1 MREEVLRWIICPDCG
16 GELTCHPDER
26 DPSSP
31 HILEGR
37 LSCASCRQN
46 YPIIHGVPRLL
57 PSEAGT
63 RAKNETQ
70 EKFGF
75 EWTQFKD
82 YSVDNFTAFIHPLPV
97 GYFNKKLGLD
107 AGCGAGRHSCRAQ
120 ALGAHRIGLDLS
132 PAVHSAF
139 ESSKNMERIHIVQ
152 GDIEHP
158 PFRPGTFDFVYSLGV
173 LQHLSDPKG
182 GYLCLVPLLKRGG
195 DIFIWVYQK
204 RLRKILLEM
213 ARIITKRLPP
223 PLISITAFLFTLVD
237 YGIFCTLFRL
247 LSKFNALRPFC
258 QKIFPAR
265 TQEYAGY
272 SFRNNWT
279 DWYDRLAAPITH
291 FYDTSDIT
299 SWLREASLEKVEV
312 NAEGDSWIWAIGRRG
327 PISQ

>member
-97 GYFNKKLGLD
+97 GYFTKKLGLD

-120 ALGAHRIGLDLS
+120 ALGAHMIGLDLK
-132 PAVHSAF
+132 
-139 ESSKNMERIHIVQ
+139 ETSSI
-152 GDIEHP
+152 
-158 PFRPGTFDFVYSLGV
+158 
-173 LQHLSDPKG
+173 HLSAPE
-182 GYLCLVPLLKRGG
+182 LLTSSTAWA
-195 DIFIWVYQK
+195 FCNTS
-204 RLRKILLEM
+204 
-213 ARIITKRLPP
+213 RIP
-223 PLISITAFLFTLVD
+223 
-237 YGIFCTLFRL
+237 
-247 LSKFNALRPFC
+247 
-258 QKIFPAR
+258 
-265 TQEYAGY
+265 
-272 SFRNNWT
+272 
-279 DWYDRLAAPITH
+279 
-291 FYDTSDIT
+291 
-299 SWLREASLEKVEV
+299 REAIYV
-312 NAEGDSWIWAIGRRG
+312 WCRF
-327 PISQ
+327 